1 MTLDDV
7 LRIIGHLWPHI
18 IAVLGVLVALGTTA
32 HIVLFKSDVRA
43 AIGWAGLVWLAPFI
57 GAVLY
62 WMLGINRIRRRAGR
76 MRRGIALSSDFTQEI
91 AAKQQEAQFLPSTMP
106 GRFAALAT
114 AVGTTSGQALVPGN
128 TVEPLVDGDQ
138 AYPAMI
144 AAIDAA
150 TVSIAMTSYIFDN
163 DRAGAMFADA
173 LARAVQRGVTVRVLI
188 DGVGA
193 RYSKPPIT
201 GILTGRGIPNARFLP
216 HIFPL
221 ANPYFNLRSH
231 RKIMVVDGRV
241 GFVGGMNVREG
252 CLLAQPSKEPTQ
264 DIHARITGPV
274 VRQLMETIAF
284 DWHFT
289 TKEVLEGAEWFPELE
304 PTGPVVARGV
314 PDGPDEDFETLH
326 DTILSALSV
335 AHHSVQIVTPY
346 FLPDEPLIDALRVAS
361 MRGVRVDLVLPEKNN
376 LTVVAW
382 AAMAGLWQVLKW
394 GVRVYFSKPPFDHSK
409 IMVVDGTW
417 SMLGSANW
425 DPRSLRLNFEYNI
438 ECYDAGLAAG
448 LTGIIQRKIATARVF
463 TPADWQRQTLFQRLR
478 GGVARLGQPYL

>member
-1 MTLDDV
+1 MTLDS
-7 LRIIGHLWPHI
+7 LFRSIETIWPTLV
-18 IAVLGVLVALGTTA
+18 AVLGVLIALGTSA

-57 GAVLY
+57 GAMLY

-76 MRRGIALSSDFTQEI
+76 IRRGSGLAQDFTQEI
-91 AAKQQEAQFLPSTMP
+91 ALKQEEAHYLPASMP
-106 GRFAALAT
+106 GRFSALAT

-128 TVEPLVDGDQ
+128 TVEPLIDGDQ

-150 TVSIAMTSYIFDN
+150 TATIGMTSYIFDN
-163 DRAGAMFADA
+163 DRAGAMFSDA
-173 LARAVQRGVTVRVLI
+173 LARAVARGVTVRVLI

-201 GILTGRGIPNARFLP
+201 GGLTARGVTNARFLP

-231 RKIMVVDGRV
+231 RKILVVDGRI

-252 CLLAQPSKEPTQ
+252 CLLELKAKDPTQ

-274 VRQLMETIAF
+274 VRQFTETFAF

-289 TKEVLEGAEWFPELE
+289 TKEVLEGPGWYPALE
-304 PTGPVVARGV
+304 ATGPVVARGI

-335 AHHSVQIVTPY
+335 AHESVQIVTPY
-346 FLPDEPLIDALRVAS
+346 FLPDGPLIDALRVAA

-382 AAMAGLWQVLKW
+382 AAMAELWHVLRW
-394 GVRVYFSKPPFDHSK
+394 GVRVYLSRPPFDHSK

-425 DPRSLRLNFEYNI
+425 DPRSLRLNFEYNV
-438 ECYDAGLAAG
+438 ECYDTALAQELMAVV
-448 LTGIIQRKIATARVF
+448 QRKIATARPY
-463 TPADWQRQTLFQRLR
+463 TPMDWQGQNLFQRLR

>member
-1 MTLDDV
+1 MTLDS
-7 LRIIGHLWPHI
+7 LLSSIGPLWPTLL
-18 IAVLGVLVALGTTA
+18 ALLGVLIALGTSA

-43 AIGWAGLVWLAPFI
+43 AIGWTGLVWLAPFI
-57 GAVLY
+57 GAILY
-62 WMLGINRIRRRAGR
+62 WTLGINRIRRRAGR
-76 MRRGIALSSDFTQEI
+76 MRRGSGLAQDFTREI
-91 AAKQQEAQFLPSTMP
+91 ELKQREAAVLPAATP

-128 TVEPLVDGDQ
+128 TVEPLIDGDQ
-138 AYPAMI
+138 AYPAML

-150 TVSIAMTSYIFDN
+150 TATIGMTSYIFDH
-163 DRAGAMFADA
+163 DRAGTRFADA
-173 LARAVQRGVTVRVLI
+173 LARAVGRGVTVRVLI

-193 RYSKPPIT
+193 RYSRPPIT
-201 GILTGRGIPNARFLP
+201 GVLTARGVRNARFLP

-231 RKIMVVDGRV
+231 RKIMVIDGRT

-252 CLLAQPSKEPTQ
+252 CVLAEPSKEPTQ

-274 VRQLMETIAF
+274 VRQLAETFAF

-289 TKEVLEGAEWFPELE
+289 TKEVLEGPGWFPVLE
-304 PTGPVVARGV
+304 PTGPVVARGI

-326 DTILSALSV
+326 DTILCALSV

-361 MRGVRVDLVLPEKNN
+361 MRGVRVDVVLPLKNN
-376 LTVVAW
+376 LIVVAW
-382 AAMAGLWQVLKW
+382 AAMAQLRYVLRW
-394 GVRVYFSKPPFDHSK
+394 GVRVWLSQPPFDHSK

-425 DPRSLRLNFEYNI
+425 DPRSLRLNFEYNV
-438 ECYDAGLAAG
+438 ECYDTALAQA
-448 LTGIIQRKIATARVF
+448 LTEVVQRKIATARPY
-463 TPADWQRQTLFQRLR
+463 TSADWQGQSLFSKLR

>member
-1 MTLDDV
+1 MTLDDA
-7 LRIIGHLWPHI
+7 LRTLGHLWPHI

-32 HIVLFKSDVRA
+32 HIVLYKSDVRA

-57 GAVLY
+57 GAMLY

-91 AAKQQEAQFLPSTMP
+91 AAKQEEAQFLPASMP

-114 AVGTTSGQALVPGN
+114 AVGTTSGQPLVPGN

-138 AYPAMI
+138 AYPAMV

-150 TVSIAMTSYIFDN
+150 TQSVAMTSYIFDN

-173 LARAVQRGVTVRVLI
+173 LARAVARGVIVRVLI

-201 GILTGRGIPNARFLP
+201 GVLTARGITNARFLP

-231 RKIMVVDGRV
+231 RKIMVIDGRV

-252 CLLAQPSKEPTQ
+252 CILAVPSKEPTQ

-289 TKEVLEGAEWFPELE
+289 TREVLTGPAWFPVLE
-304 PTGPVVARGV
+304 PTGPVVARGI

-346 FLPDEPLIDALRVAS
+346 FLPDTPLIDALRVAA

-382 AAMAGLWQVLKW
+382 AAMAQLWHVLRW
-394 GVRVYFSKPPFDHSK
+394 GVRVYLSRPPFDHSK

-438 ECYDAGLAAG
+438 ECYDTALAQV
-448 LTGIIQRKIATARVF
+448 LTDVVQRKIATGRLY
-463 TPADWQRQTLFQRLR
+463 TPADWQGQNLFQRLR

>member
-1 MTLDDV
+1 MTFDDL
-7 LRIIGHLWPHI
+7 LRILRELWPHI

-32 HIVLFKSDVRA
+32 HIVLYKSDVRA
-43 AIGWAGLVWLAPFI
+43 AIGWSGLVWLAPFI

-62 WMLGINRIRRRAGR
+62 WLLGINRIRRRAGR
-76 MRRGIALSSDFTQEI
+76 IRRGTALAQDFTQEI
-91 AAKQQEAQFLPSTMP
+91 ALKQAEATLLPATMSS
-106 GRFAALAT
+106 RFAALAT

-128 TVEPLVDGDQ
+128 TVTPLIDGDQ

-150 TVSIAMTSYIFDN
+150 TRTVGMTSYIFDN

-173 LARAVQRGVTVRVLI
+173 LARAVARGVTVRVLI

-201 GILTGRGIPNARFLP
+201 RVLTARGITTALFLP
-216 HIFPL
+216 HVFPL

-231 RKIMVVDGRV
+231 RKILVVDGNL
-241 GFVGGMNVREG
+241 GFVGGMNIREG
-252 CLLAQPSKEPTQ
+252 CLLATPSKEATQ

-274 VRQLMETIAF
+274 VRQFVETFAF

-289 TKEVLEGAEWFPELE
+289 TREVLEGPAWFPVLE
-304 PTGPVVARGV
+304 STGPVVARGI

-382 AAMAGLWQVLKW
+382 AATAQLWHVLKW
-394 GVRVYFSKPPFDHSK
+394 GVRVYLSRPPFDHSK

-425 DPRSLRLNFEYNI
+425 DPRSLRLNFEYNV
-438 ECYDAGLAAG
+438 ECYDTALARELAAV
-448 LTGIIQRKIATARVF
+448 IQQKIATGRPY
-463 TPADWQRQTLFQRLR
+463 TPADWQGQSLFQRLR

>member
-1 MTLDDV
+1 MTLDDT

-57 GAVLY
+57 GAMLY

-76 MRRGIALSSDFTQEI
+76 IRRGIALSSDFTQEI
-91 AAKQQEAQFLPSTMP
+91 AARQQEAQYLPATMP

-114 AVGTTSGQALVPGN
+114 AVGTTSGQALIPGN

-138 AYPAMI
+138 AYPAMV

-150 TVSIAMTSYIFDN
+150 TRTIAMTSYIFDN

-173 LARAVQRGVTVRVLI
+173 LTRAVGRGVIVRVLI

-201 GILTGRGIPNARFLP
+201 GVLTARGIINARFLP

-231 RKIMVVDGRV
+231 RKILVLDGRV

-252 CLLAQPSKEPTQ
+252 CLLEVPSKEPTQ

-289 TKEVLEGAEWFPELE
+289 TKEVLEGTGWFPPLE
-304 PTGPVVARGV
+304 ATGPVVARGI

-335 AHHSVQIVTPY
+335 AHQSVQIVTPY

-394 GVRVYFSKPPFDHSK
+394 GVRVYFSRPPFDHSK

-438 ECYDAGLAAG
+438 ECYDAGLAQE
-448 LTGIIQRKIATARVF
+448 LSGIIQRKIATGRLY

>member
-1 MTLDDV
+1 MTLDDIF
-7 LRIIGHLWPHI
+7 RTIGHLWPHI
-18 IAVLGVLVALGTTA
+18 IAVSGVLVALGTTA

-43 AIGWAGLVWLAPFI
+43 AIGWAGLVWLAPFV
-57 GAVLY
+57 GALLY

-91 AAKQQEAQFLPSTMP
+91 AAKQQEAQFLPATMP

-114 AVGTTSGQALVPGN
+114 AVGTTSGQQLMPGN
-128 TVEPLVDGDQ
+128 TVDPLVDGDE
-138 AYPAMI
+138 AYPAMLE
-144 AAIDAA
+144 AIDSA
-150 TVSIAMTSYIFDN
+150 TRTVAMTSYIFDN
-163 DRAGAMFADA
+163 DRSGAMFADA
-173 LARAVQRGVTVRVLI
+173 LARAVGRGVVVRVLI

-201 GILTGRGIPNARFLP
+201 GVLAARGITTARFLP

-231 RKIMVVDGRV
+231 RKILVVDGRI

-252 CLLAQPSKEPTQ
+252 CLLAEPSKEPTQ
-264 DIHARITGPV
+264 DIHARVTGPV

-284 DWHFT
+284 DWNFT
-289 TKEVLEGAEWFPELE
+289 TKEVLEGPDWFPELE
-304 PTGPVVARGV
+304 PTGPVVARGI

-346 FLPDEPLIDALRVAS
+346 FLPDEPLIDALRVAA

-382 AAMAGLWQVLKW
+382 AAMAGLWHVLKW
-394 GVRVYFSKPPFDHSK
+394 GVRVWFSRPPFDHSK

-438 ECYDAGLAAG
+438 ECYDAGLAAKLG
-448 LTGIIQRKIATARVF
+448 DIIQGKIATGRLF
-463 TPADWQRQTLFQRLR
+463 PPAEWQQQTLFQRLR

>member
-1 MTLDDV
+1 MTFDDT
-7 LRIIGHLWPHI
+7 LKIIGHLWPHI

-43 AIGWAGLVWLAPFI
+43 AIGWAGLVWLAPFV

-91 AAKQQEAQFLPSTMP
+91 AAKQQEAQFLPASMP

-138 AYPAMI
+138 AYPAML
-144 AAIDAA
+144 AAIEAA
-150 TVSIAMTSYIFDN
+150 TTSIAMTSYIFDN
-163 DRAGAMFADA
+163 DRAGAMFTDA
-173 LARAVQRGVTVRVLI
+173 LARAVQRGLTVRVLI

-193 RYSKPPIT
+193 RYSKPPVT
-201 GILTGRGIPNARFLP
+201 GVLTSRGIPNARFLP

-231 RKIMVVDGRV
+231 RKIMVIDGRI

-252 CLLAQPSKEPTQ
+252 CLLAVPSKEPTQ
-264 DIHARITGPV
+264 DIHARVTGPV
-274 VRQLMETIAF
+274 VRQFMETIAF

-289 TKEVLEGAEWFPELE
+289 TREVLEGATWFPPLE
-304 PTGPVVARGV
+304 PTGTVVARGV

-335 AHHSVQIVTPY
+335 AHQSVQIVTPY

-394 GVRVYFSKPPFDHSK
+394 GVRVYFSRPPFDHSK

-438 ECYDAGLAAG
+438 ECYDTTLAAE
-448 LTGIIQRKIATARVF
+448 LTEIIQRKIATARLYA
-463 TPADWQRQTLFQRLR
+463 PAEWQRQTLFQRLR